1 MKITT
6 RPPGYGTTP
15 GLPVRLSSIAASRF
29 FLNALV
35 TEAGLHIVY
44 HRLES
49 VSYETILDHY
59 ETMDAAGH
67 YRDIYISIY
76 HDANEW
82 IPPEGF
88 LFDPFVIH
96 SAEPTDGDDA
106 SPGLEP
112 GLVADP
118 GFMYCD
124 WGPEVAK
131 READRANGFSLQQ
144 FMDESFGV
152 TLRVGNFPFPL
163 LERWLENHPLVSD
176 GEITDIL
183 ATVRARNPSN
193 GNWSSPA

>member
-1 MKITT
+1 M
-6 RPPGYGTTP
+6 
-15 GLPVRLSSIAASRF
+15 PVRLSSIAASRF
-29 FLNALV
+29 YLNALV

-67 YRDIYISIY
+67 YGYIYISIY
-76 HDANEW
+76 HDANVW

-112 GLVADP
+112 GLLADP
-118 GFMYCD
+118 GSVF
-124 WGPEVAK
+124 GGAGQ
-131 READRANGFSLQQ
+131 RAGDMEETHFHGSLLPLYL
-144 FMDESFGV
+144 DESFGV
-152 TLRVGNFPFPL
+152 TSRVEGFPFPL

-176 GEITDIL
+176 SEITDIL
-183 ATVRARNPSN
+183 ATVRARNPSS